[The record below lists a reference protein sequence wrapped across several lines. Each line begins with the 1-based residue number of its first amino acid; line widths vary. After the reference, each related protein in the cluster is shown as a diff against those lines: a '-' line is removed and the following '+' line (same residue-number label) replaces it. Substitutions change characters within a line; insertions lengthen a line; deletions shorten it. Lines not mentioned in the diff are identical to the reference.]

1 MADAEMTE
9 LAAPKTYALS
19 NLVNA
24 HKGDVKALCLT
35 KSGVIISAGR
45 DENVTFWNKKAG
57 EYSATLHFKQP
68 KGIVVNSLA
77 YAETENGWRLF
88 AGRKDGSMAMYGSG
102 NPDPIQVYKEHE
114 NNVCCLHINEKHGVL
129 LSGSW
134 DTHVI
139 LWPLNDLDKPEFSA
153 LQLVGHSLSVWALAS
168 FPERED
174 YYLTASAD
182 KTIRFWKRDE
192 TVDIFKGHDDVVRAL
207 AVLSNTHFLSAGNDG
222 NIIYW
227 SIEAGTCLGKFKTK
241 SHDFIYSLT
250 LCDSHI
256 LTTGEEGTLEFWSI
270 FGGAKERDLKIE
282 SELVLQ
288 TPSSS
293 TWDSK
298 VLPSSD
304 IAVAGSDGRIFIFS
318 KDPQRHIKDDL
329 REAYDAEIVVKI
341 ANQQKSQSSQQ
352 NDTVVIKVA
361 LDDGPA
367 KMELRYVK
375 GTDPQLTAEKFVTDH
390 QLPISYTNEVVD
402 YICQNIPEARMA
414 REKATRNLQPG
425 QRKMLEGNTYDHV
438 FDVTLENGTVLKMP
452 YNRNEDPDYA
462 AQRFVEKHNLPVKF
476 LGQLSQLIRSEMSG
490 NSAATS
496 DFYDPFTGSGRYVPG
511 GNAGAGAGGY
521 EDPFTGGGRYVPGG
535 AGSGGNSGGFSGD
548 PLTGDGG
555 YRASVENTGQHA
567 VPLSSLPTDKKRP
580 RGPLVPVPDYFLFG
594 PAGASQKVVA
604 KLKEFNEKQES
615 HFQLSP
621 EQISALET
629 LLTVQNLSA
638 DSASTAQT
646 AFEIAFQWPIVDL
659 VPVLDFFRIAL
670 LHPALNQ
677 YFCGDRHRGNEL
689 VQKLIAILVSEPA
702 DIAVR
707 VFVCRVIANAFSQTA
722 GRNLFSTSELSVIV
736 VLVVKQLENSKP
748 ILQLAATSA
757 LANWSLSLLQ
767 QSQDCAQLGPRED
780 ILRAVIGGIEN
791 ISSFGGISEDA
802 LIRLLQTIVTLM
814 WGESNVIKLA
824 KNRDMQSIAA
834 RIKDAVV
841 SENGKNVARD
851 IVEMTHA
858 V

>member
-9 LAAPKTYALS
+9 LDAPKTYALS

-270 FGGAKERDLKIE
+270 FGGKGNLTIE

-318 KDPQRHIKDDL
+318 KDLQRHIKDDL

-490 NSAATS
+490 NSATSS

-511 GNAGAGAGGY
+511 GNSGAGAGGY

-535 AGSGGNSGGFSGD
+535 TGSGANSGGFSGD

-580 RGPLVPVPDYFLFG
+580 RGPLVPVPDYFL
-594 PAGASQKVVA
+594 
-604 KLKEFNEKQES
+604 
-615 HFQLSP
+615 
-621 EQISALET
+621 
-629 LLTVQNLSA
+629 
-638 DSASTAQT
+638 
-646 AFEIAFQWPIVDL
+646 
-659 VPVLDFFRIAL
+659 
-670 LHPALNQ
+670 
-677 YFCGDRHRGNEL
+677 
-689 VQKLIAILVSEPA
+689 
-702 DIAVR
+702 
-707 VFVCRVIANAFSQTA
+707 
-722 GRNLFSTSELSVIV
+722 
-736 VLVVKQLENSKP
+736 
-748 ILQLAATSA
+748 LAATSA